1 MGVAEACGGGGGT
14 VGGCGR
20 SMRGGGG
27 TVGGCGRSMR
37 WERGD
42 SRWVW
47 QKHAAGE
54 GGQ

>member
-1 MGVAEACGGGGGT
+1 MGVAEACG
-14 VGGCGR
+14 
-20 SMRGGGG
+20 GGGG

-47 QKHAAGE
+47 QKHAVGE